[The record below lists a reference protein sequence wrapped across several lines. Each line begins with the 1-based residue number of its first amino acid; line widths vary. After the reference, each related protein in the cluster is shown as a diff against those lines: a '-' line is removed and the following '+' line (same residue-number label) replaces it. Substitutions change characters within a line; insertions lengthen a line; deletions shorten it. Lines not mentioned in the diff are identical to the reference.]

1 MHSLTEVDM
10 YARVKNDDSLVREI
24 ESSAILSIGNKELQ
38 AYKIRKAAS
47 QSLQMAVDDINSLK
61 SEMQE
66 IKQLLVRVLKRGE
79 QTR

>member
-1 MHSLTEVDM
+1 MTV
-10 YARVKNDDSLVREI
+10 YVKVKDEPGLVRGENR
-24 ESSAILSIGNKELQ
+24 AILSVDAVSLAG
-38 AYKIRKAAS
+38 YKTRKAAS

-79 QTR
+79 TD